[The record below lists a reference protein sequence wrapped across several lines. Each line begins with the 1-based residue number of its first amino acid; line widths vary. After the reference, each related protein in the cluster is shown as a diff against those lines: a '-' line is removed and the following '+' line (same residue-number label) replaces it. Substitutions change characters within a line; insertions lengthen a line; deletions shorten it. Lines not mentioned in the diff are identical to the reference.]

1 MRIWEQGLV
10 ATYSLPGYKE
20 LILEHYAQY
29 QRPGTEIVIHGVRDD
44 AGETAARIAGRAV
57 NYAYLHRFH
66 DTQIIENVRRA
77 EREGFDAVI
86 IGVLQD
92 PGLQVARSVVDIP
105 VIGYGEV
112 SMLTACMHGSR
123 FAFVGINPD
132 MDPLIRNMIR
142 DQGLESRAAPTA
154 YMECGYPDL
163 HDAVNGKPQRFLAAF
178 RTAAQKA
185 MREHGV
191 DVLLPG
197 QTIIAELLW
206 REGLRELD
214 GALVLDPRLPL
225 LRMAEMLVDMR
236 RAGFGV
242 SRRGFFWNKP
252 PADLEQGV
260 RDFYATP
267 ERFDNK

>member
-10 ATYSLPGYKE
+10 ATYSLPGYKQ
-20 LILEHYAQY
+20 LILDHYAQY
-29 QRPGTEIVIHGVRDD
+29 QRADTRIVIHGVRDD
-44 AGETAARIAGRAV
+44 ASAMASKIAGRAV

-77 EREGFDAVI
+77 EREGYDAVM

-105 VIGYGEV
+105 VIGYGQV
-112 SMLTACMHGSR
+112 SMLTAVMHGSR
-123 FAFVGINPD
+123 FAFVCINPD
-132 MDPLIRNMIR
+132 MDPLIRAMIR
-142 DQGLESRAAPTA
+142 EQGLEGRAAPTA

-163 HDAVNGKPQRFLAAF
+163 SDAVGGKPEVFLHAFKAAA
-178 RTAAQKA
+178 RKA

-206 REGLRELD
+206 REGIRELD
-214 GALVLDPRLPL
+214 GALVLDPRLPM

-236 RAGFGV
+236 KAGFGT
-242 SRRGFFWNKP
+242 SRRGFFWQKP
-252 PADLEQGV
+252 PEDLERGV
-260 RDFYATP
+260 HEFYATS
-267 ERFDNK
+267 EKFGDG

>member
-20 LILEHYAQY
+20 FILEHYAAY
-29 QRPGTEIVIHGVRDD
+29 QRPGTQIVIHGVRDD
-44 AGETAARIAGRAV
+44 ASLAAAKIAGRAV

-66 DTQIIENVRRA
+66 DTQILENVRRA

-92 PGLQVARSVVDIP
+92 SGLKEARSIVDIP

-112 SMLTACMHGSR
+112 SMLTACMHGAR
-123 FAFVGINPD
+123 FAFVAINPD
-132 MDPLIRNMIR
+132 MDALVRAMIR
-142 DQGLESRAAPTA
+142 DQGFEPRAAPTA
-154 YMECGYPDL
+154 YMNCGYQDL
-163 HDAVNGKPQRFLAAF
+163 GDAVAGKPERFLAAF
-178 RTAAQKA
+178 KDAARKA
-185 MREHGV
+185 SREHGV

-206 REGLRELD
+206 REGIRELD

-242 SRRGFFWNKP
+242 SRRGFYWAKP
-252 PADLEQGV
+252 PADLEQAV
-260 RDFYATP
+260 RAFYASGAAP
-267 ERFDNK
+267 RD